1 MFMLR
6 FIAKCCISISLIV
19 SVFSATAVELDFYL
33 SNEKLNADIPT
44 PESVLGYQ
52 VGDWHVRHDQLVM
65 YFKALA
71 KSSDRVSVKVIGHS
85 HEQRELLQVI
95 ISSANNQKKLDII
108 QQKHIAR
115 LSQSSKPSAKTSPLI
130 VNLNYSVHGDE
141 SSGSNASL
149 LVAYYLA
156 ASNNPEVIRY
166 LDNMVILLDPSL
178 NPDGLSRFAQ
188 WANQHKGQN
197 LNSDP
202 NNREH
207 VQDWVRGRANHY
219 WFDLNRDW
227 LLLQHPESQARIKQ
241 YHQWRP
247 NVLTDHHEMG
257 THSTFFFQPG
267 ISSRKNPF
275 TPDKNVELTK
285 RLAEFHAS
293 AFDQQNKLYFTEESF
308 DDFYA
313 GKGSTYPD
321 LHGTIGILFEQASS
335 RGHLQ
340 ESING
345 LLDFPTTIKH
355 QVMASLSTLKGSLV
369 NKNDLL
375 DFQYEFAQEYK
386 KSAEKVDYYGY
397 LLSEKHDKTRF
408 HKLLALLQKHDIQVY
423 PITKNTEVNGHK
435 YNKQDSVYVPLKQ
448 PQMRLIQSIFSTRQ
462 SFNDNTFYDVS
473 SWNLAM
479 AFNITFDQVDSKRLV
494 TMANQQ
500 WQKPESKPQS
510 NITGSYSY
518 AIDWADYQ
526 APALTYALLN
536 ANFKIR
542 TALKPFTAKTPEG
555 IKEFSAGTMLV
566 NAGLQT
572 GNWLPAFKNIVN
584 KFSVPISSISSGLT
598 PSGIDFGSRNMMPVY
613 KPNVLVIGGFGSNLY
628 EVGETWYLFD
638 KQLGFSPTI
647 IEKRWLAR
655 TDLSKYTHI
664 IMTDGSYSQDDAD
677 LLEQLKQWTKNGGVL
692 WSQKRAALWLANNS
706 VLHSD
711 TFSQSDMNKQFD
723 KSQLSYS
730 DMESIA
736 GKQRIAGAFFN
747 MQLDLSHPLAFGF
760 NKTLLP
766 VFKNRTDLLIDA
778 KKAFTNVAKYTDSP
792 LIAGYADKT
801 NVAKIADASGLVA
814 HKYGKG
820 VVIGMTDNPNF
831 RSIMYGT
838 NKLMFNALFLGK
850 AIEAR

>member
-1 MFMLR
+1 MLR
-6 FIAKCCISISLIV
+6 FIAKCFISISLIL
-19 SVFSATAVELDFYL
+19 SIFSATAVELDFYL
-33 SNEKLNADIPT
+33 PNESLNADIPT

-65 YFKALA
+65 YFKELA
-71 KSSDRVSVKVIGHS
+71 KSTDRVSVKVIGHS

-95 ISSANNQKKLDII
+95 ISSADNHKKLDTI

-115 LSQSSKPSAKTSPLI
+115 LSSSNKPNSKKSPLV

-156 ASNNPEVIRY
+156 ASNNPEVVSY

-188 WANQHKGQN
+188 WANQHKGKN
-197 LNSDP
+197 LNADP

-285 RLAEFHAS
+285 RLATYHAD

-375 DFQYEFAQEYK
+375 DFQYDFSQEYK
-386 KSAEKVDYYGY
+386 KLAEKAGYYGY
-397 LLSEKHDKTRF
+397 LLSEKDDKTRF
-408 HKLLALLQKHDIQVY
+408 HKLLTLLQQHDIQVY

-435 YNKQDSVYVPLKQ
+435 YSKQDSVYVPLKQ

-479 AFNITFDQVDSKRLV
+479 AFNITFDKIESKRLV
-494 TMANQQ
+494 AMADKAWKVPSN
-500 WQKPESKPQS
+500 KPLTDKLD
-510 NITGSYSY
+510 SYSY
-518 AIDWADYQ
+518 AIDWSDYQ

-536 ANFKIR
+536 SGLKVRA
-542 TALKPFTAKTPEG
+542 ALKPFTAKTPKG
-555 IKEFSAGTMLV
+555 IKVFSAGTMLI
-566 NAGLQT
+566 NAGLQS
-572 GNWLPAFKNIVN
+572 GNWRETFKDLVN
-584 KFSVPISSISSGLT
+584 KFTISVSPISSGLT
-598 PSGIDFGSRNMMPVY
+598 PTGIDFGSRNMMPVY
-613 KPNVLVIGGFGSNLY
+613 KPNVLVVGGFGTNLY
-628 EVGETWYLFD
+628 EVGETWYLLD

-647 IEKRWLAR
+647 IEKRWLAK

-664 IMTDGSYSQDDAD
+664 ILTDGSYNKGDTD
-677 LLEQLKQWTKNGGVL
+677 LLTQLQTWTKSGGVL
-692 WSQKRAALWLANNS
+692 WSQKRAALWLADNK
-706 VLHSD
+706 VLSSD

-723 KSQLSYS
+723 MSELKYS

-747 MQLDLSHPLAFGF
+747 MELDLSNPLAFGF
-760 NKTLLP
+760 NKALLP
-766 VFKNRTDLLIDA
+766 VFKNRTDLLMDG
-778 KKAFTNVAKYTDSP
+778 KKAFSNVAKYTESP

-801 NVAKIADASGLVA
+801 NVTKIAGASGLVA

-838 NKLMFNALFLGK
+838 NKLLFNALFLGK

>member
-1 MFMLR
+1 MLR
-6 FIAKCCISISLIV
+6 VTSKYLITILLIL
-19 SVFSATAVELDFYL
+19 STFSTLAVDLTFYL
-33 SNEKLNADIPT
+33 PDEKFDSKIPT

-52 VGDWHVRHDQLVM
+52 VGDWHVRHDQLVQ

-71 KSSDRVSVKVIGHS
+71 KSSDRVSIKVIGKS
-85 HEQRELLQVI
+85 HEQRELLQVVI
-95 ISSANNQKKLDII
+95 TSAQQQKKLDTI
-108 QQKHIAR
+108 QKQHIAR
-115 LSQSSKPSAKTSPLI
+115 LSKSSKPSTKKSPLI

-141 SSGSNASL
+141 ASGSNASL

-156 ASNNPEVIRY
+156 ASNNPEVLSY

-197 LNSDP
+197 LNADP

-207 VQDWVRGRANHY
+207 VQDWIRGRVNHY

-227 LLLQHPESQARIKQ
+227 LLLQHPESQARIEQ
-241 YHQWRP
+241 YHLWRP

-257 THSTFFFQPG
+257 TNSTFFFQPG

-275 TPDKNVELTK
+275 TPNKNVELTK
-285 RLAEFHAS
+285 RLAMFHAK
-293 AFDQQNKLYFTEESF
+293 AFDQQNQLYFNEEAF

-321 LHGTIGILFEQASS
+321 LHGSVGILFEQASS

-345 LLDFPTTIKH
+345 LLAFPTTIKH
-355 QVMASLSTLKGSLV
+355 QIMASFSTLEGSLV
-369 NKNDLL
+369 NKKDLL

-386 KSAEKVDYYGY
+386 KLAKKADHVGY
-397 LLSEKHDKTRF
+397 VLSEKQDKTRF
-408 HKLLALLQKHDIQVY
+408 HKLLTLLQKHDIQVY

-435 YNKQDSVYVPLKQ
+435 YNKQDSVYVPLAQ
-448 PQMRLIQSIFSTRQ
+448 PQMRLIQSIFSDRQ

-479 AFNITFDQVDSKRLV
+479 AFNITYDKVDSKRLI
-494 TMANQQ
+494 TKADQQ
-500 WQKPESKPQS
+500 WHKPSKQVA
-510 NITGSYSY
+510 NLTDSYSY

-536 ANFKIR
+536 ADFKVR
-542 TALKPFTAKTPEG
+542 AALKSFTAITPKG
-555 IKEFSAGTMLV
+555 NKEFKAGTMLI
-566 NAGLQT
+566 NAGLQS
-572 GNWLPAFKNIVN
+572 GDWLAEFKRIVN
-584 KFSVPISSISSGLT
+584 EFNVPVSSISSGLT
-598 PSGIDFGSRNMMPVY
+598 TSGIDLGSRNMMVVN
-613 KPNVLVIGGFGSNLY
+613 KPNVLMVGGFGTNSY
-628 EVGETWYLFD
+628 EVGETWYLLD

-647 IEKRWLAR
+647 IEKRWLAS
-655 TDLSKYTHI
+655 TNLDKYTHI
-664 IMTDGSYSQDDAD
+664 IMTDGNYNKGDDN
-677 LLEQLKQWTKNGGVL
+677 LLLKLKIWTQNGGVL
-692 WSQKRAALWLANNS
+692 WSQKRTALWLANND
-706 VLHSD
+706 VLQTA
-711 TFSQSDMNKQFD
+711 TFSQQEMNMRFD
-723 KSQLSYS
+723 KTELNYS

-747 MQLDLSHPLAFGF
+747 LELDLSHPLAFGF
-760 NKTLLP
+760 NKPLLP
-766 VFKNRTDLLIDA
+766 VFKNRTDLLLESS
-778 KKAFTNVAKYTDSP
+778 KPFSNVAAYTQRP
-792 LIAGYADKT
+792 LLAGYADET
-801 NVAKIADASGLVA
+801 NVEKIADAGGLIA

-838 NKLMFNALFLGK
+838 NRLLFNALFLGD
-850 AIEAR
+850 AVEAK

>member
-1 MFMLR
+1 MFRVTSKYL
-6 FIAKCCISISLIV
+6 ITILLIV
-19 SVFSATAVELDFYL
+19 NSFSTLAVDLKFYL
-33 SNEKLNADIPT
+33 PDEKFDANIPT

-52 VGDWHVRHDQLVM
+52 VGDWHVRHDQLVL
-65 YFKALA
+65 YFKSLA
-71 KSSDRVSVKVIGHS
+71 KSSDRVSIKVIGKS

-95 ISSANNQKKLDII
+95 ITSAKQQKKLDVI
-108 QQKHIAR
+108 QQQHIAR
-115 LSQSSKPSAKTSPLI
+115 LSKSSKPSAKKSPLI

-141 SSGSNASL
+141 ASGSNASL

-156 ASNNPEVIRY
+156 ASNNPEVLSY

-197 LNSDP
+197 LNADP

-207 VQDWVRGRANHY
+207 VQDWIRGRVNHY

-227 LLLQHPESQARIKQ
+227 LLLQHPESQARIEQ
-241 YHQWRP
+241 YHLWRP

-257 THSTFFFQPG
+257 TNSTFFFQPG

-275 TPDKNVELTK
+275 TPNKNVELTK
-285 RLAEFHAS
+285 RLAMFHAK
-293 AFDQQNKLYFTEESF
+293 AFDKQNQLYFTEEAF

-321 LHGTIGILFEQASS
+321 LHGSVGILFEQASS

-345 LLDFPTTIKH
+345 LLAFPTTIKH
-355 QVMASLSTLKGSLV
+355 QIMASFSTLEGSLV
-369 NKNDLL
+369 NKKDLL

-386 KSAEKVDYYGY
+386 TLAKKTDHVGY
-397 LLSEKHDKTRF
+397 VLSEKYDKTRF
-408 HKLLALLQKHDIQVY
+408 NKLLTLLQKHDIQVY

-435 YNKQDSVYVPLKQ
+435 YNKQDSVYVPLAQ
-448 PQMRLIQSIFSTRQ
+448 PQMRLIQSIFSDRK

-479 AFNITFDQVDSKRLV
+479 AFNITYDKVDSKRLI
-494 TMANQQ
+494 TKADQQ
-500 WQKPESKPQS
+500 WHKPSKQVA
-510 NITGSYSY
+510 NLTDSYSY

-526 APALTYALLN
+526 APALTYALLS
-536 ANFKIR
+536 ADFKVR
-542 TALKPFTAKTPEG
+542 AALKSFTAITPKG
-555 IKEFSAGTMLV
+555 KKEFKAGTMLI
-566 NAGLQT
+566 NAGLQS
-572 GNWLPAFKNIVN
+572 GDWLAEFKRIVN
-584 KFSVPISSISSGLT
+584 EFNVPVSSISSGLT
-598 PSGIDFGSRNMMPVY
+598 TSGIDLGSRNMMVVN
-613 KPNVLVIGGFGSNLY
+613 KPNVLMVGGFGTNSY
-628 EVGETWYLFD
+628 EVGETWYLLD

-647 IEKRWLAR
+647 IEKRWLAS
-655 TDLSKYTHI
+655 TNLDKYTHI
-664 IMTDGSYSQDDAD
+664 IMTDGNYNKGDDN
-677 LLEQLKQWTKNGGVL
+677 LLLKLKIWTQNGGVL
-692 WSQKRAALWLANNS
+692 WSQKRAALWLANND
-706 VLHSD
+706 VLQTA
-711 TFSQSDMNKQFD
+711 TFSQQEMNMRFD
-723 KSQLSYS
+723 KTELNYS

-747 MQLDLSHPLAFGF
+747 MELDLSHPLAFGF
-760 NKTLLP
+760 NKPLLP
-766 VFKNRTDLLIDA
+766 VFKNRTDLLMDGT
-778 KKAFTNVAKYTDSP
+778 KAFSNVAKYTQKP
-792 LIAGYADKT
+792 LLAGYADKT
-801 NVAKIADASGLVA
+801 NVTKIAEASGLVA

-838 NKLMFNALFLGK
+838 NRLLFNALFLGD
-850 AIEAR
+850 AVEAK